1 MYSETIRVQKRYDRF
16 ARFYDAV
23 EFLIERKL
31 FKKLRKETLN
41 KLQGKI
47 LDIGIGTGKN
57 LPYYNAKAEVT
68 GIDISRKML
77 EKAKKKAKTLGIKVK
92 IHLMDAQR
100 LKFKD
105 NSFDYVIGTFVLCS
119 IPDPVKA
126 ASEMKRV
133 VKKNGKIILMEHV
146 LSKYWPIALWE
157 KIHNPV
163 TKRLFGFNVNRDTK
177 QNIIKSGLHVN
188 KDERLAFFDVFRRFT
203 CTKSLRR

>member
-92 IHLMDAQR
+92 IHLMDAQS

-133 VKKNGKIILMEHV
+133 VKKNGKIILVEHV

-157 KIHNPV
+157 NIHNPV

>member
-77 EKAKKKAKTLGIKVK
+77 EKAKKKSKKLGINAKFY
-92 IHLMDAQR
+92 LMDAQE

>member
-1 MYSETIRVQKRYDRF
+1 MYSETIKIQKRYNRY
-16 ARFYDAV
+16 ARFYDIS
-23 EFLIERKL
+23 EFLVEIRL
-31 FKKLRKETLN
+31 FHRLRRETLGN
-41 KLQGKI
+41 IEGKI
-47 LDIGIGTGKN
+47 LEIGVGTGKN
-57 LPYYNAKAEVT
+57 LSYYNSNVEITA
-68 GIDISRKML
+68 IDFSQKML
-77 EKAKKKAKTLGIKVK
+77 EKAKERAKNLDINAKFY
-92 IHLMDAQR
+92 LMDAQS

-133 VKKNGKIILMEHV
+133 VKKNGKIILVEHV

-157 KIHNPV
+157 NIHNPV